1 MRVSMRKIEVQNL
14 CAEYADKNGLF
25 TALRDVSFHV
35 REGEFV
41 SVIGSSGCGKSTLLG
56 VLQGIISPSSGGAFI
71 DGLPITGPGTN
82 RAAVFQHYS
91 LFPWMT
97 VRKNIAFGLKQAKKD
112 LPRSERYAQAHIFLK
127 KVGLSG
133 FEHKYPFQ
141 LSGGMQQRAAIARAL
156 AMDTDILLMDEPFGA
171 IDAKNRSNMQDLLLA
186 LWEGDGA
193 SQKKTV
199 VFVTHDIDE
208 AIFLSDRIVMLTNSP
223 GQIAAEFDVHFPR
236 PRIHSTIRETGEYI
250 HLRNKL
256 MTLFYEEN
264 TGVAADEEYAI

>member
-1 MRVSMRKIEVQNL
+1 MNKIEIGNIQ
-14 CAEYADKNGLF
+14 AEYTDKNGTFL
-25 TALRDVSFHV
+25 ALKNVSFAV

-41 SVIGSSGCGKSTLLG
+41 SIIGSSGCGKSTLLG
-56 VLQGIISPSSGGAFI
+56 ILQGIISPTSGNAFI
-71 DGLPITGPGTN
+71 DGQPITGPGTN

-112 LPRSERYAQAHIFLK
+112 LTRNERYETANIFLK
-127 KVGLSG
+127 KVGLTG

-171 IDAKNRSNMQDLLLA
+171 IDAKNRSNMQELLLT
-186 LWEGDGA
+186 LWEGDGR
-193 SQKKTV
+193 SKKKTV

-208 AIFLSDRIVMLTNSP
+208 AIFLSDRIIMLSNSP

-250 HLRNKL
+250 NLRNKL
-256 MTLFYEEN
+256 MALFYDEN
-264 TGVAADEEYAI
+264 TGVAATEEYAI

>member
-1 MRVSMRKIEVQNL
+1 MRKIEIKNL
-14 CAEYADKNGLF
+14 YAEYEDKDGNF
-25 TALRDVSFHV
+25 QALKDVSFSV
-35 REGEFV
+35 KEGEFV

-56 VLQGIISPSSGGAFI
+56 ILQGIIPPSSGNAFI
-71 DGLPITGPGTN
+71 DDLPITGPGTN
-82 RAAVFQHYS
+82 RAVVFQHYS

-97 VRKNIAFGLKQAKKD
+97 VRKNIAFGLKQAKKN
-112 LPRSERYAQAHIFLK
+112 LPRSERYAASNTFLK

-171 IDAKNRSNMQDLLLA
+171 IDAKNRTNMQDLLLS
-186 LWEGDGA
+186 LWEGEGH
-193 SQKKTV
+193 SKKKTV

-208 AIFLSDRIVMLTNSP
+208 AIFLSDRILMLSNSP

-236 PRIHSTIRETGEYI
+236 PRIHSTIRETVEYI
-250 HLRNKL
+250 NLRNKL
-256 MTLFYEEN
+256 MTLFYDEN
-264 TGVAADEEYAI
+264 TGVAADGEYAI

>member
-1 MRVSMRKIEVQNL
+1 MSKIEIKNL
-14 CAEYADKNGLF
+14 HAEYEDKNGLF
-25 TALRDVSFHV
+25 LALKDVSFDV

-56 VLQGIISPSSGGAFI
+56 VLQGILSPSSGNAFI
-71 DGLPITGPGTN
+71 DGQPISGPGTN
-82 RAAVFQHYS
+82 RATVFQHYS

-97 VRKNIAFGLKQAKKD
+97 VRKNIAFGLKQAKMN
-112 LPRSERYAQAHIFLK
+112 LTRGERYATANTFLK

-171 IDAKNRSNMQDLLLA
+171 IDAKNRSNMQDLLLS
-186 LWEGDGA
+186 LWEGDGY
-193 SQKKTV
+193 SKKKTV

-208 AIFLSDRIVMLTNSP
+208 AIFLSDRIIMLSNCP

-250 HLRNKL
+250 NLRNKL
-256 MTLFYEEN
+256 MTLFYDEK
-264 TGVAADEEYAI
+264 TGVAAEEEYTI